1 MARICMCAS
10 RRRVESVCGCARGVH
25 VHASLVE
32 LRACVGARE
41 ARMCMLIGVELRA
54 CVGARE
60 ACMCVRVVVFRE
72 HVCLR
77 VWCACAHESAQL
89 VHTAPHCSS
98 CCGRARASGLV
109 PRLVHAAPFFVS
121 LRSCAC
127 RRAYVSLGACG
138 ATLRIVVVVRVTAGL
153 CLAWCARRHFPSCSV
168 VRACAFGTSVNL
180 WELSLRRNALD
191 IVRTFVSDRPWGD
204 VVPIRRSG
212 PPSFSFLG
220 FVW

>member
-1 MARICMCAS
+1 VARICMCAS

-121 LRSCAC
+121 SWSCAC

-138 ATLRIVVVVRVTAGL
+138 ATLRIVVVVARARDGGL
-153 CLAWCARRHFPSCSV
+153 MSRLVRAAPLFLLLWSCACRRAYVSLGARGATLPIVVV
-168 VRACAFGTSVNL
+168 VRVCTSGVH
-180 WELSLRRNALD
+180 AH
-191 IVRTFVSDRPWGD
+191 VSC
-204 VVPIRRSG
+204 V
-212 PPSFSFLG
+212 
-220 FVW
+220 